1 MRRFRRCAMSDR
13 IFAVVDTNVLVS
25 ALISKSIDS
34 NPMKVFRAIVTE
46 QIVPLYNDEILL
58 QEYQS
63 VLSRE
68 KFHLDKTLIETVLK
82 AIVTDGLCL
91 DRTPAVDVE
100 FPDPKDVVFYEIV
113 LSKEDSYLITGNIK
127 HFPIRP
133 FVVTPAEI
141 VRILESRQDQNRQ
154 FPVRPFRE

>member
-1 MRRFRRCAMSDR
+1 MSDR

-113 LSKEDSYLITGNIK
+113 LPKEDSYLITGNIK

-141 VRILESRQDQNRQ
+141 VRVLESKQG
-154 FPVRPFRE
+154 

>member
-1 MRRFRRCAMSDR
+1 MSDR

-141 VRILESRQDQNRQ
+141 VRVLESR
-154 FPVRPFRE
+154 

>member
-1 MRRFRRCAMSDR
+1 MSDR

-68 KFHLDKTLIETVLK
+68 KFHLDKTLIEAVLK

-141 VRILESRQDQNRQ
+141 VRVLESKQG
-154 FPVRPFRE
+154 

>member
-1 MRRFRRCAMSDR
+1 MSDR

-46 QIVPLYNDEILL
+46 QIVPLYYNDEIL

-141 VRILESRQDQNRQ
+141 VRILESRQD
-154 FPVRPFRE
+154 

>member
-1 MRRFRRCAMSDR
+1 MSDR

-141 VRILESRQDQNRQ
+141 VRILESRQG
-154 FPVRPFRE
+154 

>member
-1 MRRFRRCAMSDR
+1 MSDR

-46 QIVPLYNDEILL
+46 QIVPLYNDNDEIL

-63 VLSRE
+63 VLPRE

-100 FPDPKDVVFYEIV
+100 FPDPKDVVFYEIA

-141 VRILESRQDQNRQ
+141 VRILESRQD
-154 FPVRPFRE
+154 

>member
-1 MRRFRRCAMSDR
+1 MSNR

-141 VRILESRQDQNRQ
+141 VRVLESKQG
-154 FPVRPFRE
+154 

>member
-1 MRRFRRCAMSDR
+1 MSDR

-46 QIVPLYNDEILL
+46 QIVPLYYNDEIL

-68 KFHLDKTLIETVLK
+68 KFHLDKTLIETLLK

-141 VRILESRQDQNRQ
+141 VRVLESKQG
-154 FPVRPFRE
+154 

>member
-1 MRRFRRCAMSDR
+1 MSDR

>member
-1 MRRFRRCAMSDR
+1 MSDR

-100 FPDPKDVVFYEIV
+100 FSDPKDVVFYEIV

-141 VRILESRQDQNRQ
+141 VRVLESKQG
-154 FPVRPFRE
+154 